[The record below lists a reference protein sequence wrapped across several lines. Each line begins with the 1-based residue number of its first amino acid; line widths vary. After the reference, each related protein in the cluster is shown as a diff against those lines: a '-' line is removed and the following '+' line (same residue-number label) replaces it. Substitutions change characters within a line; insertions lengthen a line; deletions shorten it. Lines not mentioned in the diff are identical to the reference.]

1 MKLSTF
7 DAVASK
13 ETVKDLAQPA
23 PVQVV
28 EFQDADD
35 LGNET
40 AQSPTT

>member
-7 DAVASK
+7 DAVDSK
-13 ETVKDLAQPA
+13 KTVKDLAQPA
-23 PVQVV
+23 VQVV

-40 AQSPTT
+40 AQSSTT